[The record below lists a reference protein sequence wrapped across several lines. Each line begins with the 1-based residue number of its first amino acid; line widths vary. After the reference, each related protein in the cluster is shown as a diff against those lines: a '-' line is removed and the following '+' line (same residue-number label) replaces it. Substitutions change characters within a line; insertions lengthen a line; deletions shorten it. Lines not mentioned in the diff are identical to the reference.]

1 MFEGVVGN
9 GYQGDIAI
17 DDVSV
22 KAGPCSGQGEIIN
35 LVVS

>member
-17 DDVSV
+17 DDVAV
-22 KAGPCSGQGEIIN
+22 TAGPCSGQGSH
-35 LVVS
+35 LL